1 MEPARSLDVR
11 AGVLITVKR
20 KREVSVSLSRSEH
33 TLELVQDLLDDLE
46 LGRSSGESLILKAS
60 RLARI
65 VGADEIKQWLRFE
78 LGGFKSGNDISI
90 KYMGLTG
97 RWTKKDENKG
107 YWIPLAQIEALID
120 AEKSKLSVMRIPDS
134 AGDYNSA
141 VPVATR
147 AMNAA
152 ASNIS
157 KYSGIRSKVMAILHA
172 FVTDVYYE
180 KVFDNLSE
188 SIFENYKRDVDN
200 LISSACG
207 DVIEQIPSA
216 MERLASGDSEAISHA
231 LATCRR
237 IIESFA
243 DSIYPPTDETIEIGG
258 NQLKLDAGKHQNR
271 INAYIIGFCDSK
283 SRKQRFRQNLSNL
296 FDRVSTGVHKEVGAE
311 EAKALFLNTYLFLG
325 EVLHLDTTKKV

>member
-1 MEPARSLDVR
+1 
-11 AGVLITVKR
+11 
-20 KREVSVSLSRSEH
+20 VSLSKSEH

-46 LGRSSGESLILKAS
+46 LGRSSGERLILKAS

-65 VGADEIKQWLRFE
+65 VGADEIKEWLRFE
-78 LGGFKSGNDISI
+78 LGGFNSGNDISL

-97 RWTKKDENKG
+97 RWTKKAENKG
-107 YWIPLAQIEALID
+107 YWIPLAQIEALIE

-134 AGDYNSA
+134 SGDYNSA

-147 AMNAA
+147 AMDAA
-152 ASNIS
+152 AANIS
-157 KYSGIRSKVMAILHA
+157 KFSGIRSKVMARLHA

-188 SIFENYKRDVDN
+188 SIFESYKRDVDT
-200 LISSACG
+200 LISSTCG

-231 LATCRR
+231 LTTCRR

-243 DSIYPPTDETIEIGG
+243 DSIYPPSEETIEIGG

-271 INAYIIGFCDSK
+271 INAYIHGISDSK

-296 FDRVSTGVHKEVGAE
+296 YDRVSTGVHKDVGAE

-325 EVLHLDTTKKV
+325 EVLHLSSDKNV

>member
-1 MEPARSLDVR
+1 
-11 AGVLITVKR
+11 
-20 KREVSVSLSRSEH
+20 VSLSRSEH

-46 LGRSSGESLILKAS
+46 LGRTSGERLILKAS

-65 VGADEIKQWLRFE
+65 VGADEIKEWLRFE
-78 LGGFKSGNDISI
+78 LGGFKSGNETSI

-97 RWTKKDENKG
+97 RWRKKEDNKG
-107 YWIPLAQIEALID
+107 YWVPLAQIEALIE

-134 AGDYNSA
+134 AGDNNSG
-141 VPVATR
+141 VPLATR
-147 AMNAA
+147 AMDA
-152 ASNIS
+152 ASGNIS
-157 KYSGIRSKVMAILHA
+157 KFSGIRSKVMAQLHA
-172 FVTDVYYE
+172 FVTDIYYE
-180 KVFDNLSE
+180 KIFDNLSE

-200 LISSACG
+200 LITSTCG

-216 MERLASGDSEAISHA
+216 MERLSSGDSEAISHA
-231 LATCRR
+231 LTTCRR

-243 DSIYPPTDETIEIGG
+243 DSIYPPTDRTIEIGG

-271 INAYIIGFCDSK
+271 INAYIHGYCDSK

-296 FDRVSTGVHKEVGAE
+296 FGRVSSGVHKDVSAE

-325 EVLHLDTTKKV
+325 EVLHLNPTKNV